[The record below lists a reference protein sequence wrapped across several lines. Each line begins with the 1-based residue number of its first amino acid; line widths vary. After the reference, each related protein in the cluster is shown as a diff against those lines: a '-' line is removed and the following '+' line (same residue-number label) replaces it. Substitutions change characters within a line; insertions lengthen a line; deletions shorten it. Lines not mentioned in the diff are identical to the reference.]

1 MLGKINKNISD
12 SFWYTFGEI
21 LSKVS
26 VFLLIPFYTSFFT
39 KEQYGLLSVVI
50 IITTFSNHIIS
61 YASKTAFLRIVYDYS
76 QEGKNR
82 LVFTVISNL
91 VMILIGF
98 AFIVGIIHIITATND
113 LSFLPYFKYVYIVL
127 LYSLFFSINNI
138 ALSILRVERKV
149 KQFTFY
155 NLFKTLLE
163 IGFVIFFVKFLTDG
177 VFGKVIG
184 SFLTML
190 LLSIIMYI
198 FIIKRNISFQYDKII
213 SKQYLKFA
221 SPLVVNNIL
230 GWALV
235 SYDQMLFETNF
246 GLEQLAILALV
257 FQICSIYKFS
267 MEGVLRAFN
276 VYLYEK
282 MKVVKKGAK
291 EIFVFFIS
299 LFSICGFLLI
309 IFKEQIILIISTSDY
324 IAAKPFITYFVFSR
338 FIMLINLLIIFFLL
352 IDKNSKEVTKATFI
366 SLITMLLSSTY
377 LIPNY
382 GFVGAAIAATL
393 TFLSRNIYLSLM
405 LKKSMNFYS
414 LNGLLGIISF
424 VLILLINILFEV
436 NMPINLA
443 ILVFHV
449 LLSAY
454 LNKNILKR
462 IFL

>member
-1 MLGKINKNISD
+1 VLGKINKNISD

-21 LSKVS
+21 LNKVS

-61 YASKTAFLRIVYDYS
+61 YASKTAFLRIVYDYA
-76 QEGKNR
+76 QPGKNR

-91 VMILIGF
+91 VMILIGLTV
-98 AFIVGIIHIITATND
+98 IVGVIHAIAITND

-149 KQFTFY
+149 KQFTLY

-163 IGFVIFFVKFLTDG
+163 IGFVIFFVNFLTDG

-198 FIIKRNISFQYDKII
+198 FIIKRNISFHYDKTI

-246 GLEQLAILALV
+246 GLKEFAILSLAL
-257 FQICSIYKFS
+257 QICSIYKFS

-282 MKVVKKGAK
+282 MNKIKKSLK
-291 EIFVFFIS
+291 DFFTFFVS
-299 LFSICGFLLI
+299 LFSIGAVVLLM
-309 IFKEQIILIISTSDY
+309 FQEYIILIISSEEYMGATQTIDY
-324 IAAKPFITYFVFSR
+324 YIFSR
-338 FIMLINLLIIFFLL
+338 FLMLMNVLLAFLL
-352 IDKNSKEVTKATFI
+352 LMDKNSKDVTKSTVVAAI
-366 SLITMLLSSTY
+366 SMLIFSTY

-382 GFVGAAIAATL
+382 GLVGAALSATITFFVGNIFL
-393 TFLSRNIYLSLM
+393 TVRLNKTIKIYSYKSIFAIVAFM
-405 LKKSMNFYS
+405 LIV
-414 LNGLLGIISF
+414 GLKIVLDFTLVHKILC
-424 VLILLINILFEV
+424 VLLILGV
-436 NMPINLA
+436 
-443 ILVFHV
+443 
-449 LLSAY
+449 SYY
-454 LNKNILKR
+454 LNKDLLKKILG
-462 IFL
+462 